1 MQLLEQN
8 IKAYFQRVERD
19 YEAFLTAQQVK
30 KIGDLPIDKIQAF
43 CQQEGLDFTN
53 LLTTPMFIQPHKARK
68 IKLLIL
74 DIDGVMTDA
83 GMFFTENGDQ
93 LKKYNAKDGMAVRA
107 LADTHYTVGIISS
120 GFKLNMVKDR
130 ADLLKIERVYV
141 GREPKITVLQSWCE
155 DMDISFDEVGIIG
168 DDINDLEV
176 MKSVGFSAC
185 PADAVN
191 VVKQHVDLVL
201 QQNGGKG
208 CVREFIDYYL
218 LDQPLGQ

>member
-19 YEAFLTAQQVK
+19 YDAFLTAQQVK
-30 KIGDLPIDKIQAF
+30 KIEDLSIGKIYAF
-43 CQQEGLDFTN
+43 CQQEELDFDN
-53 LLTTPMFIQPHKARK
+53 LLTKPMFVHPQKAQQ

-93 LKKYNAKDGMAVRA
+93 LKQYNAKDGMAVRA
-107 LADTHYTVGIISS
+107 LADSHYSVGIISS

-141 GREPKITVLQSWCE
+141 GREPKISVLQSWCD
-155 DMDISFDEVGIIG
+155 DMRITFEEVGIIG

-185 PADAVN
+185 PADAVP
-191 VVKQHVDLVL
+191 VVKQHVNLVL
-201 QQNGGKG
+201 QKRGGKG

-218 LDQPLGQ
+218 LDQPLGS